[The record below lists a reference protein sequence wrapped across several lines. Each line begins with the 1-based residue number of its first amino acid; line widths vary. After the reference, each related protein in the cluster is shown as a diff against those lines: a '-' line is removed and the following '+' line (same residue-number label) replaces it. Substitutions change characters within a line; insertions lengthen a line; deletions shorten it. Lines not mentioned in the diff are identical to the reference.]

1 MSTNRRR
8 RLENTVPVGAF
19 SPWLIIAVLA
29 LLAGMTWVHYRNQL
43 VHRGESISKI
53 EKELKELD
61 RKNEALKGRIAQL
74 STYTALQKACN
85 DGTIKMIRI
94 APASIVHVDFPH
106 HSGGNGDEIRAVS
119 NEGGSR
125 R

>member
-19 SPWLIIAVLA
+19 SPWLLIAIIAVLG
-29 LLAGMTWVHYRNQL
+29 GMTWVYYKNQL
-43 VHRGESISKI
+43 FHRGEKI
-53 EKELKELD
+53 RSMETELVGIN

-74 STYTALQKACN
+74 STYAALQKCCN
-85 DGTIKMIRI
+85 DGTIKMIKI

-106 HSGGNGDEIRAVS
+106 RGGANGNEIRAVS
-119 NEGGSR
+119 NEEASR
-125 R
+125 